1 MAENRSGGKPGYK
14 NRAVDLA
21 MPGARGRG
29 GGRANSRFA
38 PHEKAKDAKG
48 TLIKLLKFFSK
59 EGKMLFLV
67 TGLLLIHTVLTILG
81 PFIIGKC
88 VDAIVAG
95 NGADFSVVDQYGAY
109 LLTIYITLWIFN
121 VSQGLLMNATSQK
134 MIRALRESLFGK
146 MQTLPLMYHD
156 VHSHGELMS
165 RLTNDIDNISTT
177 IAQLMTEVI
186 TASITIIGSLAMMM
200 VLSPV
205 LTLILM
211 MTIPLLY
218 LATWLVAKKA
228 RPLFVG
234 QQHELGRLNGMIE
247 ENITG
252 QKMILAY
259 HMQDRVAGSFQ
270 RHNLQMKKYSVGA
283 HIWSGFLMPV
293 THILTNLGYVS
304 VMFAGG
310 MLAVKQPGM
319 IGTVASFGTYSRQ
332 FAMPLNNIAGLFN
345 NIQSALAGAE
355 RVFEIMEEEDE
366 PADIEG
372 AVDIGIPQ
380 GEVEF
385 RDVSFSYIPGVNV
398 LNHVSFKVRP
408 GQKVALVGETGA
420 GKTTIVNL
428 LARFYDATEGE
439 VRIDGL
445 DIKRYKRESLRNAF
459 SVVLQDTCLF
469 TGSIADNIRYA
480 APEATREEIENAAA
494 AANADA
500 FIKRLKNGYD
510 TQVSGGTDALS
521 QGQRQ
526 LLAISRAVLCQSPIL
541 ILDEATSSVDTR
553 TELRIQEAFARL
565 AQGRTTFVIAHRL
578 STIRDADRIMVVKDG
593 VIAETGNHA
602 ELAALGG
609 IYASMFEKQTKGGA
623 GSVA

>member
-1 MAENRSGGKPGYK
+1 
-14 NRAVDLA
+14 
-21 MPGARGRG
+21 
-29 GGRANSRFA
+29 
-38 PHEKAKDAKG
+38 
-48 TLIKLLKFFSK
+48 
-59 EGKMLFLV
+59 
-67 TGLLLIHTVLTILG
+67 
-81 PFIIGKC
+81 
-88 VDAIVAG
+88 
-95 NGADFSVVDQYGAY
+95 
-109 LLTIYITLWIFN
+109 
-121 VSQGLLMNATSQK
+121 
-134 MIRALRESLFGK
+134 
-146 MQTLPLMYHD
+146 
-156 VHSHGELMS
+156 
-165 RLTNDIDNISTT
+165 
-177 IAQLMTEVI
+177 
-186 TASITIIGSLAMMM
+186 
-200 VLSPV
+200 
-205 LTLILM
+205 
-211 MTIPLLY
+211 
-218 LATWLVAKKA
+218 
-228 RPLFVG
+228 
-234 QQHELGRLNGMIE
+234 
-247 ENITG
+247 
-252 QKMILAY
+252 
-259 HMQDRVAGSFQ
+259 
-270 RHNLQMKKYSVGA
+270 
-283 HIWSGFLMPV
+283 
-293 THILTNLGYVS
+293 
-304 VMFAGG
+304 
-310 MLAVKQPGM
+310 
-319 IGTVASFGTYSRQ
+319 
-332 FAMPLNNIAGLFN
+332 MPLNNIAGLFN
-345 NIQSALAGAE
+345 TIQSALAGAE

-385 RDVSFSYIPGVNV
+385 RDVSFAYIPGVNV

-480 APEATREEIENAAA
+480 APGATREEIENAAA

-553 TELRIQEAFARL
+553 TELKIQEAFTRL